1 MDEMERIQ
9 QWQYYISSYMRIEHT
24 EGVARARLQKVLLE
38 RNLPSSSSH
47 NAPLS
52 SDSSAAADSS
62 YAQKPM
68 TVHEG
73 LVVRICLNSYKMVFE
88 KGTCDFF
95 MYDRAGAGAGAGA
108 SQEEKAAFERDLR
121 AERFRERMVT
131 NNAWMKGMSHE
142 EVQKIKDDHIKWRDG
157 ELLGP
162 GGGAVGEE
170 KGDVAMSG

>member
-1 MDEMERIQ
+1 
-9 QWQYYISSYMRIEHT
+9 
-24 EGVARARLQKVLLE
+24 
-38 RNLPSSSSH
+38 
-47 NAPLS
+47 
-52 SDSSAAADSS
+52 
-62 YAQKPM
+62 M

-95 MYDRAGAGAGAGA
+95 MYDRAGAAG
-108 SQEEKAAFERDLR
+108 QEEKAAFERDLR

-142 EVQKIKDDHIKWRDG
+142 EVQKIKDDHGKWKDG
-157 ELLGP
+157 EVLGP
-162 GGGAVGEE
+162 GGGGAVAEE

>member
-1 MDEMERIQ
+1 MERIQ

-38 RNLPSSSSH
+38 RNLPSSSTHS
-47 NAPLS
+47 APLS
-52 SDSSAAADSS
+52 SDSSAAAAAAESS

-95 MYDRAGAGAGAGA
+95 MYDRVGAAG
-108 SQEEKAAFERDLR
+108 QEDKAAFERDLR

-142 EVQKIKDDHIKWRDG
+142 EVQKIKDEHKRWKDG
-157 ELLGP
+157 EVLGP
-162 GGGAVGEE
+162 SGGAGAGEE
-170 KGDVAMSG
+170 KGDVAMLG

>member
-24 EGVARARLQKVLLE
+24 EGIVRSRLQKVLLE
-38 RNLPSSSSH
+38 RNLPSG
-47 NAPLS
+47 
-52 SDSSAAADSS
+52 SAQDATPDPS

-95 MYDRAGAGAGAGA
+95 MYDRRSSEGGGG
-108 SQEEKAAFERDLR
+108 EEHETKLAFERDLR
-121 AERFRERMVT
+121 AERFKERMVT

-142 EVQKIKDDHIKWRDG
+142 EVQKIKDEHKRWKDG
-157 ELLGP
+157 EILGP
-162 GGGAVGEE
+162 GLGGSAGEPE
-170 KGDVAMSG
+170 AGDVSMMG